1 MDKHTVNFILFF
13 MPLDVGS
20 NKHTDLYPKVCTN
33 KNLVIL
39 LGSASSCIIGY

>member
-1 MDKHTVNFILFF
+1 